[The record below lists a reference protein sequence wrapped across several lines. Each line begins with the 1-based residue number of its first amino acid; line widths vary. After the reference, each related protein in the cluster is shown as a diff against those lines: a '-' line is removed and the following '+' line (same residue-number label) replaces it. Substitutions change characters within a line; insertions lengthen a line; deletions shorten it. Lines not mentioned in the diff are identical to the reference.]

1 MKVDVSKIEGYAE
14 MSAEEKLKALEEY
27 EFDTPDNSTEVKNL
41 KESLSRAN
49 SQAAEWKRQFREK
62 QTETE
67 RAEAERAEREKETA
81 EKLAAYERKF
91 LVSDYT
97 AQCLALGYTKELAE
111 RAANAMADGNA
122 AEIFNCQQIFLSEK
136 QKEIE
141 ANALNRQPTL
151 TVGTPPTAKQAE
163 QEALNKMRASFGLK
177 PLK

>member
-27 EFDTPDNSTEVKNL
+27 EFEAPDNSNEVKNL

-97 AQCLALGYTKELAE
+97 AQCHE
-111 RAANAMADGNA
+111 RTCGKSSGCNGRWQRCRNFQLSAN
-122 AEIFNCQQIFLSEK
+122 FLIGET
-136 QKEIE
+136 E
-141 ANALNRQPTL
+141 RD
-151 TVGTPPTAKQAE
+151 
-163 QEALNKMRASFGLK
+163 
-177 PLK
+177 